1 MLKENAF
8 SFFLLFREWLT
19 VDCGHTILWIG
30 GPPKPVYFGKVF
42 TADNPTD
49 TPTIF
54 RSRQIYSGVC
64 EMEEVKDHRR
74 NIFFRNSPLESQIPK
89 YTGFGRPPFAVWV
102 SKLDA
107 KNRFPKHNQLSKPQW
122 SISQEVYERGT
133 NIWMDSKAIFGLV
146 SIASTRF
153 CPINRNQ
160 IESCRNLETKPDLFV
175 VADL

>member
-19 VDCGHTILWIG
+19 VDCGLWTHNPVDWRSSKTGVFISEKYSPRIIRRILQQFSG
-30 GPPKPVYFGKVF
+30 LGKF
-42 TADNPTD
+42 TLGCN
-49 TPTIF
+49 F
-54 RSRQIYSGVC
+54 SS
-64 EMEEVKDHRR
+64 HFF
-74 NIFFRNSPLESQIPK
+74 IFFRNYSPLESQIPK
-89 YTGFGRPPFAVWV
+89 YSGFGRPPFAVWV

-107 KNRFPKHNQLSKPQW
+107 KNRFPKHNQLSKLQW

-133 NIWMDSKAIFGLV
+133 NIWMNSKAIFGLV

-160 IESCRNLETKPDLFV
+160 IESCRNRRNQISS
-175 VADL
+175 